1 MLVHILKAM
10 KSLYIYKIY
19 CYIFRLFERDALELS
34 AQFEIWGEDL
44 QTGPLPRS
52 NLEEAER
59 NSRQLDE
66 QVSELR

>member
-1 MLVHILKAM
+1 M
-10 KSLYIYKIY
+10 KSLDIYEIY

-66 QVSELR
+66 QVNEPR